1 MNKLKIKKICINII
15 LCCFLVF
22 VGLQQWN
29 TFEKY
34 STQFEAPF
42 AYTSKTLN
50 QDFITN
56 YGNRFA
62 EVKEYLKG
70 SAQIG
75 YSSENN
81 QNMPTYYLHYV
92 LSQYYLTPTL
102 LSKNQNS
109 DTILYNL
116 YESYKINPMENYHLK
131 NGWRV
136 IKDFN
141 NGFILI
147 SRK

>member
-1 MNKLKIKKICINII
+1 MNKLQIKKICINII

-34 STQFEAPF
+34 STQFGTPVD
-42 AYTSKTLN
+42 YTNQTFG

-56 YGNRFA
+56 YGNRFT
-62 EVKEYLKG
+62 ELKEYLKG
-70 SAQIG
+70 TQGIG
-75 YSSENN
+75 YCSENN
-81 QNMPTYYLHYV
+81 QNIPTYYLHYV
-92 LSQYYLTPTL
+92 LSQYYLTPTI
-102 LSKNQNS
+102 LSKNPDS
-109 DTILYNL
+109 DTLLYNL
-116 YESYKINPMENYHLK
+116 YESYKLNPSENYHLK
-131 NGWRV
+131 NGWRI

-147 SRK
+147 SKK